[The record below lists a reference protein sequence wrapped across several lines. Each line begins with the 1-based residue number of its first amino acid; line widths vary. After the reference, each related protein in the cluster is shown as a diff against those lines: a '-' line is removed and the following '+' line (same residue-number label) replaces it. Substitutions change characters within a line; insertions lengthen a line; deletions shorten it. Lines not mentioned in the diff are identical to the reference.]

1 MFSPELTIGPMEF
14 TIPAIICVSLLAYL
28 CLVRS
33 LRWRRYNAIHE
44 RYRAKYETETLTPEE
59 AQKIIHV
66 GAFYDMP
73 SLVKYSLAFALFK
86 AAAIVSWQLCY
97 SLRVTDERVL
107 YFEAFHIKTPRR
119 DQAAQDKWVHLQT
132 LC

>member
-1 MFSPELTIGPMEF
+1 MEF
-14 TIPAIICVSLLAYL
+14 TTGVIILVFLLTYL

-44 RYRAKYETETLTPEE
+44 KYRFKYETQTLTPEE
-59 AQKIIHV
+59 AQEILHV

-86 AAAIVSWQLCY
+86 AAAIVSQLLCPHRP
-97 SLRVTDERVL
+97 S
-107 YFEAFHIKTPRR
+107 RR
-119 DQAAQDKWVHLQT
+119 
-132 LC
+132 

>member
-1 MFSPELTIGPMEF
+1 MELTVP
-14 TIPAIICVSLLAYL
+14 TIVCAVLLAYL

-44 RYRAKYETETLTPEE
+44 KYRVQFEKQTLTPEE
-59 AQKIIHV
+59 AQEILHV

-86 AAAIVSWQLCY
+86 AAAIVSPHI
-97 SLRVTDERVL
+97 
-107 YFEAFHIKTPRR
+107 YFRSR
-119 DQAAQDKWVHLQT
+119 N
-132 LC
+132 